1 MESTGSVNKI
11 HISEK
16 TYNCL
21 LATNEFI
28 LEERGVIDVK
38 GKGKMKTY
46 YLLDYSRENK
56 VLNPVF
62 IDEVINTAKTI
73 LYNLKDS
80 NFSTL
85 NSFQNFLSVGRGSV
99 DTSISSNTDSIMK
112 RKNSTANFS
121 SMIKRKFSTASFLMV
136 EETRK
141 NDSSID
147 NSKSTNDSGHFLE
160 I

>member
-1 MESTGSVNKI
+1 
-11 HISEK
+11 
-16 TYNCL
+16 
-21 LATNEFI
+21 
-28 LEERGVIDVK
+28 
-38 GKGKMKTY
+38 
-46 YLLDYSRENK
+46 
-56 VLNPVF
+56 
-62 IDEVINTAKTI
+62 VINTAKTI

>member
-28 LEERGVIDVK
+28 LEERGLIDVK

-56 VLNPVF
+56 VLNSVF
-62 IDEVINTAKTI
+62 IDEVINNAKTI

-99 DTSISSNTDSIMK
+99 DTSISSNTDSTMK

>member
-62 IDEVINTAKTI
+62 IDEVINNAKTI

-80 NFSTL
+80 NISTL
-85 NSFQNFLSVGRGSV
+85 NSFQEFLSIGRGSV
-99 DTSISSNTDSIMK
+99 DISISSNADSTMK
-112 RKNSTANFS
+112 RKNSIANFFS
-121 SMIKRKFSTASFLMV
+121 S
-136 EETRK
+136 
-141 NDSSID
+141 
-147 NSKSTNDSGHFLE
+147 
-160 I
+160 

>member
-28 LEERGVIDVK
+28 LEERGLIDVK

-56 VLNPVF
+56 VLNSVF